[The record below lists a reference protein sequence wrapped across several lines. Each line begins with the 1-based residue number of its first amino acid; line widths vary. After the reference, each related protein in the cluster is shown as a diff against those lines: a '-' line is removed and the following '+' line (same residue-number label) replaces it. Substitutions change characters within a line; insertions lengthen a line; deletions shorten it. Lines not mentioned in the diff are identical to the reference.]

1 MKHLLIKLAVIAA
14 LLALGVAGAY
24 AQDDAAALYKSKC
37 QVCHGPDGKGTPAG
51 EKMGV
56 KDFHSPEVA
65 KLSDDELI
73 KATKEGKGKMPKY
86 EGKLTDD
93 QIKSLVKYI
102 RTLK

>member
-1 MKHLLIKLAVIAA
+1 MKHLFIKLAVIAA

-51 EKMGV
+51 EKLGV
-56 KDFHSPEVA
+56 KDFHSPEIA
-65 KLSDDELI
+65 KQSDDELF
-73 KATKEGKGKMPKY
+73 KATKDGKGKMPKY
-86 EGKLTDD
+86 DGKLTDD